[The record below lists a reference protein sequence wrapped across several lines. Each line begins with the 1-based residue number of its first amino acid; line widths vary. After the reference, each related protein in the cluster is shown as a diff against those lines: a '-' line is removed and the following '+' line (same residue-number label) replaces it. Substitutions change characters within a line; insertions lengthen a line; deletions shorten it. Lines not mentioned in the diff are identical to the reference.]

1 MSARRGAPSE
11 PAATPRRPQRVK
23 RSTPVLTSRADSVV
37 QKLRARFEPQLLDAA
52 SNRLGRKQPTG
63 SDDRSE
69 SGGAVCDKRASV
81 LQRARQYDA
90 LSTSRPPRTSMQQ
103 PPAPIKPPRTFAH
116 DVYTEMKQRVWPNA
130 SRRGTALSADDSV
143 VAHDYDDV
151 YVSGG
156 MRRSLSD
163 EHIYAE
169 PGASRSC
176 AKPRELHYMSSPIS
190 GIIEAGTLSPG
201 TRRGVTSQIRDA
213 IRQSFTLARQQ
224 QSQKHRRDGA
234 DGETQQ
240 ADSSSEVSIKDVQKR
255 LVYVRS
261 IKRAYTYSASC
272 DSCGDGAEKLF
283 EFVLLIGYRCIDPSM
298 SPQPDVLHRY
308 PKETDCPG
316 YDPVVIAHLCM
327 PQEFGS
333 QHAASPERCLFYFTL
348 VRENGEKTFFHCLQT
363 HKVLLLSSITSAAF
377 LGGTCP
383 SSFTRNWNVIACQ
396 LPLPSDQET
405 ISASSPPLLTQT
417 VLSTW
422 PQRATSGVVD
432 SLLLLKQPPSWVHL
446 GHATAPSMVMMPTL
460 YAQGITR
467 GGAPMACPETPVV
480 LCLATR
486 ASAPAFYHKL
496 LADLEVPLQ
505 RLPEP
510 GWTELLASLAQQSL
524 PLPGCRLVR
533 FSLGQEG
540 VTTARPLDDKFD
552 WARLTPLL
560 AMLEPLVLMRIVSS
574 LILERRIILVSEDSR
589 LVRGWLESLECLT
602 YPFRWPH
609 VRVPLVPKSLLALC
623 SSAEPYL
630 LGVHAALAHTALELL
645 SGQVLVVDVDRGT
658 LLCEDEDNRDVV
670 PKKLRHS
677 LCTAL
682 SLAKNMTDPT
692 GCVRDMMITEAFIRL
707 FVELVGHCDQHITL
721 SDDLKE
727 STFQGCSSS
736 GQVNTCWTLSIQAMA
751 CGSLAR
757 RSKQLEKLHPA
768 SFVLGCC
775 CVRVPHLADTTE
787 VEDVTVGLCSFKD
800 FVHVMLSSQ
809 CVIQEVETDYSTGV
823 NSKQHIERPLALV
836 PIAPYPM

>member
-1 MSARRGAPSE
+1 MSAGRKAPSE

-23 RSTPVLTSRADSVV
+23 RSTPVPTSRADPLV
-37 QKLRARFEPQLLDAA
+37 QKLRARFEPQLLDTA
-52 SNRLGRKQPTG
+52 SNCLGRKQLTG

-103 PPAPIKPPRTFAH
+103 PSAPIKPPRTFAH

-143 VAHDYDDV
+143 VAHDYDEV
-151 YVSGG
+151 YVSDG

-176 AKPRELHYMSSPIS
+176 AKPLELHYMSSPIS
-190 GIIEAGTLSPG
+190 GIIEAGALSPG

-224 QSQKHRRDGA
+224 LSQKHRRDGA

-333 QHAASPERCLFYFTL
+333 QHAASHERCLFFFTL

-363 HKVLLLSSITSAAF
+363 HK
-377 LGGTCP
+377 
-383 SSFTRNWNVIACQ
+383 
-396 LPLPSDQET
+396 
-405 ISASSPPLLTQT
+405 
-417 VLSTW
+417 
-422 PQRATSGVVD
+422 
-432 SLLLLKQPPSWVHL
+432 
-446 GHATAPSMVMMPTL
+446 
-460 YAQGITR
+460 GITK
-467 GGAPMACPETPVV
+467 GGAPMACPGTPVV

-524 PLPGCRLVR
+524 PLPGCSLVR
-533 FSLGQEG
+533 FSLGQEC

-552 WARLTPLL
+552 WAQLTPLL

-645 SGQVLVVDVDRGT
+645 SGPVLVVDVDRGT
-658 LLCEDEDNRDVV
+658 LLCEDEDNQDVV

-721 SDDLKE
+721 SDDLNE
-727 STFQGCSSS
+727 STFQRDAFVRSPSSR
-736 GQVNTCWTLSIQAMA
+736 GVQMFLQWFVETQAFEQFLHERTQRLRQ
-751 CGSLAR
+751 LAKTPHHHLLPKGLFEQR
-757 RSKQLEKLHPA
+757 AGEYLLDLEHTSHGLRE
-768 SFVLGCC
+768 LGKK
-775 CVRVPHLADTTE
+775 VKTIGKVA
-787 VEDVTVGLCSFKD
+787 
-800 FVHVMLSSQ
+800 SSQ
-809 CVIQEVETDYSTGV
+809 FRARLLLCAG
-823 NSKQHIERPLALV
+823 
-836 PIAPYPM
+836 APSC

>member
-363 HKVLLLSSITSAAF
+363 HK
-377 LGGTCP
+377 
-383 SSFTRNWNVIACQ
+383 
-396 LPLPSDQET
+396 
-405 ISASSPPLLTQT
+405 
-417 VLSTW
+417 
-422 PQRATSGVVD
+422 
-432 SLLLLKQPPSWVHL
+432 
-446 GHATAPSMVMMPTL
+446 
-460 YAQGITR
+460 GITR

-727 STFQGCSSS
+727 STFQSLFFQHDAFVRSPSSRGVQMFLQWFVETQAFEQFLHERTQRLRQLAKTPHHHLLPKGLFEQRAGEYLLDLEHTSHGLRELGKKVKTIDSSRRGEVRSS
-736 GQVNTCWTLSIQAMA
+736 GPNSRAFPRSLNFQLGGD
-751 CGSLAR
+751 GSTHDGVIG
-757 RSKQLEKLHPA
+757 S
-768 SFVLGCC
+768 
-775 CVRVPHLADTTE
+775 CV
-787 VEDVTVGLCSFKD
+787 
-800 FVHVMLSSQ
+800 
-809 CVIQEVETDYSTGV
+809 Y
-823 NSKQHIERPLALV
+823 
-836 PIAPYPM
+836 

>member
-308 PKETDCPG
+308 PKE
-316 YDPVVIAHLCM
+316 
-327 PQEFGS
+327 
-333 QHAASPERCLFYFTL
+333 
-348 VRENGEKTFFHCLQT
+348 
-363 HKVLLLSSITSAAF
+363 
-377 LGGTCP
+377 
-383 SSFTRNWNVIACQ
+383 
-396 LPLPSDQET
+396 
-405 ISASSPPLLTQT
+405 
-417 VLSTW
+417 
-422 PQRATSGVVD
+422 
-432 SLLLLKQPPSWVHL
+432 
-446 GHATAPSMVMMPTL
+446 
-460 YAQGITR
+460 GITR

-727 STFQGCSSS
+727 STFQSLFFQHDAFVRSPSSRGVQMFLQWFVETQAFEQFLHERTQRLRQLAKTPHHHLLPKGLFEQRAGEYLLDLEHTSHGLRELGKKVKTIDSSRRGEVRSS
-736 GQVNTCWTLSIQAMA
+736 GPNSRAFPRSLNFQLGGD
-751 CGSLAR
+751 GSTHDGVIG
-757 RSKQLEKLHPA
+757 S
-768 SFVLGCC
+768 
-775 CVRVPHLADTTE
+775 CV
-787 VEDVTVGLCSFKD
+787 
-800 FVHVMLSSQ
+800 
-809 CVIQEVETDYSTGV
+809 Y
-823 NSKQHIERPLALV
+823 
-836 PIAPYPM
+836 

>member
-11 PAATPRRPQRVK
+11 PVATPRRPQRVK
-23 RSTPVLTSRADSVV
+23 RSTPVLTSRADPVV

-63 SDDRSE
+63 SDDGSE

-103 PPAPIKPPRTFAH
+103 PSAPIKPPRTFAH
-116 DVYTEMKQRVWPNA
+116 DIYTEMKQRVWPNA

-143 VAHDYDDV
+143 VAHDYDEV
-151 YVSGG
+151 YVSDG

-190 GIIEAGTLSPG
+190 GIIEAGALSPG

-224 QSQKHRRDGA
+224 LSQKHRRDGA

-333 QHAASPERCLFYFTL
+333 QHAASPERCLFFFTL

-363 HKVLLLSSITSAAF
+363 HK
-377 LGGTCP
+377 G
-383 SSFTRNWNVIACQ
+383 
-396 LPLPSDQET
+396 
-405 ISASSPPLLTQT
+405 
-417 VLSTW
+417 
-422 PQRATSGVVD
+422 
-432 SLLLLKQPPSWVHL
+432 
-446 GHATAPSMVMMPTL
+446 M
-460 YAQGITR
+460 TR
-467 GGAPMACPETPVV
+467 GGAPMACPGTPVV

-486 ASAPAFYHKL
+486 ASAPAFYHK
-496 LADLEVPLQ
+496 
-505 RLPEP
+505 
-510 GWTELLASLAQQSL
+510 
-524 PLPGCRLVR
+524 
-533 FSLGQEG
+533 GQEG

-630 LGVHAALAHTALELL
+630 LGVHADLAHTALELL
-645 SGQVLVVDVDRGT
+645 SGPVLVVDVDRGT

-787 VEDVTVGLCSFKD
+787 VKDVTVGLRSFKD

-809 CVIQEVETDYSTGV
+809 CVIQDETDYSTGV